1 MKPKPLPKKNSNNVE
16 EIVIP
21 QKKKTQNTEWIK
33 AGIISV
39 MT

>member
-1 MKPKPLPKKNSNNVE
+1 MKPKPLPNKNSKNVE

-21 QKKKTQNTEWIK
+21 QKKTQNTEWIK